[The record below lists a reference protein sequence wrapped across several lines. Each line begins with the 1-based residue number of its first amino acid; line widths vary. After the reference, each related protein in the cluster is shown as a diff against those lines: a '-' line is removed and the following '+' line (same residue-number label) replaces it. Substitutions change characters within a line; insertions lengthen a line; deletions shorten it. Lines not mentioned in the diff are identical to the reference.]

1 MTKLIE
7 KYAVDMIEDMD
18 EVVDQ
23 VEEKEYI
30 YEMTARPVSIGTQPK
45 GFKWFDE
52 EQGEWGIVAYDREL
66 TEQELIEYEMRE
78 W

>member
-1 MTKLIE
+1 MTKLIRE
-7 KYAVDMIEDMD
+7 
-18 EVVDQ
+18 
-23 VEEKEYI
+23 VEEKEYV

-66 TEQELIEYEMRE
+66 TEQELIEYEMRK